1 MATGGNL
8 SVRIANQRAFAITP
22 SNYDYMK
29 MTPDDVCVLDPGL
42 QRLEGQRQ
50 PSVESALHAG
60 IYEARPDVMMVDF
73 QLPGI
78 DGLELV
84 RSARQ
89 IRPELRALVLSSLI
103 APLALTRLRESGVEG
118 YVEKD
123 ASPAEL
129 EEALTSVAQGRV
141 WFSKKY
147 QATLAQEGARAAA
160 VGKILSRREQEVL
173 GHVLSGKTSREIG
186 ELIGLSA
193 RTVEFHRANV
203 MGKLGATNLAELVAN
218 ARRRGVG

>member
-1 MATGGNL
+1 MKNEKSIGRGEGTRVLIVEDQGMF
-8 SVRIANQRAFAITP
+8 RAF
-22 SNYDYMK
+22 
-29 MTPDDVCVLDPGL
+29 LERWL
-42 QRLEGQRQ
+42 EELEGFV
-50 PSVESALHAG
+50 PVGMAGSGEEALELLA
-60 IYEARPDVMMVDF
+60 EARPDVMMVDF

-103 APLALTRLRESGVEG
+103 DPLALTRVRESGVEG